1 MAVAAAVAILTGTV
15 PPTASLSAD
24 HVDQTGRQQSTDVP
38 MASMYFMPGLNLGS
52 SDSADSH
59 QLERVHRSRLK
70 RNNTKQ
76 LTRLREPSM
85 TDGDLFD
92 QRQTTI
98 PAVTTIN
105 TTTMA
110 DHDKL
115 LTFEQSHTD
124 VGPELNLVEDVV
136 EQRRTL
142 SVCFYC
148 LIENV

>member
-1 MAVAAAVAILTGTV
+1 
-15 PPTASLSAD
+15 
-24 HVDQTGRQQSTDVP
+24 
-38 MASMYFMPGLNLGS
+38 
-52 SDSADSH
+52 
-59 QLERVHRSRLK
+59 
-70 RNNTKQ
+70 
-76 LTRLREPSM
+76 M

-142 SVCFYC
+142 SKSSPSAPPPPSKREAFEEKRTSPKRKCRGVRSFLKGKGREGSRDDKLSPDSPYKGMKSSNITDGAFY
-148 LIENV
+148 